1 MAFASEP
8 KLWQKKKPR
17 PTMRVGRGVTPT
29 SLSPEACE
37 DDGREEVV
45 LSG

>member
-1 MAFASEP
+1 MAFDSEP

-17 PTMRVGRGVTPT
+17 PTIARRTGRHTD
-29 SLSPEACE
+29 LASPEACE

-45 LSG
+45 PSG